1 MNQTIE
7 SAAGTPVR
15 PGWAQAYLALAAAA
29 LFWGGN
35 WAIARWIQYQ
45 VPPQTLGLL
54 RWGMAA
60 LLLAPFALSAT
71 LRAWPAI
78 RREWPRLVVLG
89 FIGVTGFSAL
99 TYTGLAHTTS
109 INGSLLNSAAPVFLL
124 LFSAFGFGERIGPAE
139 VAGVAVSLCGVLVI
153 VSRGDPAAL
162 AALAVN
168 IGDLWVLAAV
178 LLWAV
183 YTVLLKRWRTALPP
197 LVFLFVTVVASLP
210 LPIATSAFELTL
222 GGRTLTF
229 DLTTAAVTLYLG
241 LFPSIGAYV
250 CWAYGV
256 ARVGPTRATHFQYLI
271 PVFAAGLAILLL
283 DEEVRLFH
291 VAGAAL
297 IIGGLVLATRPSR
310 RPG

>member
-1 MNQTIE
+1 M
-7 SAAGTPVR
+7 
-15 PGWAQAYLALAAAA
+15 QAYLALGAAA

-54 RWGMAA
+54 RWGVAA
-60 LLLAPFALSAT
+60 VLLAPLALPAT

-78 RREWPRLVVLG
+78 RREWWRLAVLG
-89 FIGVTGFSAL
+89 LIGVTGFSAL
-99 TYTGLAHTTS
+99 SYTGLSYTTS

-124 LFSAFGFGERIGPAE
+124 LFSAFGFGDRIGWAE
-139 VAGVAVSLCGVLVI
+139 ALGVAVSLAGVLVI
-153 VSRGDPAAL
+153 VSRGDPVAL

-183 YTVLLKRWRTALPP
+183 YTVLLKRWKTSLLP
-197 LVFLFVTVVASLP
+197 LVFLFVTIVVSLP
-210 LPIATSAFELTL
+210 LPIVTSAIELTL
-222 GGRTLTF
+222 GGRTVEF
-229 DLTTAAVTLYLG
+229 DLTTAAVGVYLG

-256 ARVGPTRATHFQYLI
+256 ARIGPTRATHFQYLI
-271 PVFAAGLAILLL
+271 PVFAAGLAMLMLG
-283 DEEVRLFH
+283 EEVYLFH
-291 VAGAAL
+291 LLGAAL
-297 IIGGLVLATRPSR
+297 IIGGLVLAARGR
-310 RPG
+310 

>member
-1 MNQTIE
+1 MNQAIDTT
-7 SAAGTPVR
+7 AGAPAQR
-15 PGWAQAYLALAAAA
+15 ARMQAYLALAAAA

-60 LLLAPFALSAT
+60 LLLAPFALPAT
-71 LRAWPAI
+71 LRAWPAV
-78 RREWPRLVVLG
+78 RREGWRLVVLG
-89 FIGVTGFSAL
+89 LIGVTGFSAL
-99 TYTGLAHTTS
+99 SYTGLAYTTS

-124 LFSAFGFGERIGPAE
+124 LFSAFGFGDRIGLAE
-139 VAGVAVSLCGVLVI
+139 AAGVAVSLAGVLVI

-183 YTVLLKRWRTALPP
+183 YTVLLKRWKTSLPP
-197 LVFLFVTVVASLP
+197 LVFLFVTIVASLP
-210 LPIATSAFELTL
+210 LPIVTSAIELTL
-222 GGRTLTF
+222 GGRTLQL
-229 DLTTAAVTLYLG
+229 DLTTAAVAVYLG

-271 PVFAAGLAILLL
+271 PVFAAGLAMLMLG
-283 DEEVRLFH
+283 EEVYLFH
-291 VAGAAL
+291 LLGAAL
-297 IIGGLVLATRPSR
+297 IIGGLVLAARGR
-310 RPG
+310 